1 MRKQIGFGQRIWTK
15 WILANWPWK
24 LLSLAAAAV
33 LWVAVASEPEMATV
47 LRVPV
52 QFKNT
57 PSTLEISSD
66 IQSTV
71 RLELRGAS
79 GRLRQWSA
87 APTPVV
93 LDFSKVTTPGE
104 RTFNIDA
111 SEIHLPRGV
120 QLMTSVPA
128 ELRFVFENREQ
139 RAVPVQIEYAGT
151 PPNNARVVKV
161 DVDPPNLA
169 ITGPTSRVNLVQSVT
184 TDPIDLSNAR
194 NGQVFTTAPFIKEPF
209 VRFVH
214 FENVRVK
221 VILGS

>member
-1 MRKQIGFGQRIWTK
+1 MRKQIGFGQRIWTR

-87 APTPVV
+87 A
-93 LDFSKVTTPGE
+93 PGE